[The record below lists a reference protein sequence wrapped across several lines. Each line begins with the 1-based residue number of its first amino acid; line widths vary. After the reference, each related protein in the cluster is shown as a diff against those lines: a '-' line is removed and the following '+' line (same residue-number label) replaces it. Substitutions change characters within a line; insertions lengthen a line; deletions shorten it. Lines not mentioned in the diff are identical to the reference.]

1 MASRRTAAVSLLALA
16 HASEKS
22 GWFLNDDGHWE
33 HTDGTIYGG
42 GKTDA
47 GKDGSGADDG
57 KTNTGKDDSG
67 ADDGKTDADGKDGS
81 GADDGGKSGWTLNDD
96 GEWVSAD
103 GTAKDAAACGGAD
116 ALSAFPAP
124 RTCVEYAGAER
135 CWYTFVP
142 SPRPAAPVPLVVD
155 MHGFGSCADAHA
167 RYSGWR
173 AIAELGGAVVAWPQG
188 SRTADGFPSWGAG
201 RASDPANKFP
211 VDDVGFLRELVARVL
226 ADGAGGVADPARVI
240 MAGHS
245 NGCMMAQRVA
255 LDASELVAAVG
266 CSSGYLLEPPGA
278 AAPAGY
284 SPVPV
289 VTVHGTLD
297 PTVPYSSANVEHWA
311 RINGCTEAHAV
322 DGEVTRYA
330 HANDGSLCAALIT
343 LAGAGHSLA
352 GGAPELVWEMV
363 RALRRD
369 GAPPPTPP
377 PPLPP
382 SAAALGSTASA
393 PSLPPAAAADAGVPL
408 DVFIGVVAA
417 AVAALVLFAVA
428 LGWWVC
434 RKGGGRRGVDV

>member
-1 MASRRTAAVSLLALA
+1 LASAPTRTRAPA
-16 HASEKS
+16 
-22 GWFLNDDGHWE
+22 
-33 HTDGTIYGG
+33 GG
-42 GKTDA
+42 
-47 GKDGSGADDG
+47 
-57 KTNTGKDDSG
+57 
-67 ADDGKTDADGKDGS
+67 
-81 GADDGGKSGWTLNDD
+81 
-96 GEWVSAD
+96 
-103 GTAKDAAACGGAD
+103 
-116 ALSAFPAP
+116 
-124 RTCVEYAGAER
+124 
-135 CWYTFVP
+135 
-142 SPRPAAPVPLVVD
+142 
-155 MHGFGSCADAHA
+155 
-167 RYSGWR
+167 
-173 AIAELGGAVVAWPQG
+173 ELGGAVVAWPQG

-284 SPVPV
+284 APVPV

-311 RINGCTEAHAV
+311 RINGCSAPSTEAHAV

-393 PSLPPAAAADAGVPL
+393 PSLPPPAAADAGVPL

-434 RKGGGRRGVDV
+434 RKGGGRRGVDVY